1 MGRTAGPVRPSN
13 RLLSILTSPRITRR
27 LFQWGAWGYGLST
40 DQPTWKASC
49 AELVRHFPPTA
60 EPPRVLDLGCGPGVS
75 ALELAR
81 RLPDAQVIGLDIA
94 SGMLRQAQ
102 RYAAR
107 DGLAGHIP
115 WVQADAARLP
125 FASSSLDVVTGHSFL
140 YLVSDRQ
147 GVLAE
152 AYRVLRPGGRI
163 VLMEPNDRRFALGL
177 LRRVLAEFRFTV
189 SAILWHIYSRLHGP
203 LTPTRLAEALR
214 QAGFVHI
221 LAEETLAG
229 LGLIGRG
236 EKGRLVV
243 QQNADSAPSQLPRS
257 PHLYLL
263 ITQTPNRPGWEK
275 VHEEELRWE
284 AQVVTDC
291 QTGQEHILAFTSL
304 VKAVAFM
311 QSAVIAG
318 LIRNVNK
325 VGKFRRETVEAWG
338 RPFLINPAWDD
349 LRAAGSRYS
358 LTDRTVPVDH
368 RQRER
373 YEEEA

>member
-1 MGRTAGPVRPSN
+1 MSA
-13 RLLSILTSPRITRR
+13 LTSPRITRR
-27 LFQWGAWGYGLST
+27 LFHWGAWGYGLST

-75 ALELAR
+75 ALEVAR
-81 RLPDAQVIGLDIA
+81 RLPEAQVIGLDITA
-94 SGMLRQAQ
+94 AMLRQAQ

-107 DGLAGHIP
+107 DGLAGRIP
-115 WVQADAARLP
+115 WIQADAARLP

-140 YLVSDRQ
+140 YLVGDRQ

-163 VLMEPNDRRFALGL
+163 VLMEPSSRRLAPGL
-177 LRRVLAEFRFTV
+177 LRRAFGEFRFVV

-203 LTPTRLAEALR
+203 FTPTRLAGALR

-236 EKGRLVV
+236 EKGRLKV
-243 QQNADSAPSQLPRS
+243 QQSASSAPSQALRS
-257 PHLYLL
+257 LHLYLL
-263 ITQTPNRPGWEK
+263 VTQTPNRPGWERMS
-275 VHEEELRWE
+275 EEEITWE
-284 AQVVTDC
+284 AQVATERE
-291 QTGQEHILAFTSL
+291 TGQTYLLAFTSL
-304 VKAVAFM
+304 LKAVAFM
-311 QSAVIAG
+311 QPAVIAG
-318 LIRNVNK
+318 LIRDVNK

-338 RPFLINPAWDD
+338 WPILVNPTLDD
-349 LRAAGSRYS
+349 LRAAGSRY
-358 LTDRTVPVDH
+358 LLVGRTVPVDH

>member
-1 MGRTAGPVRPSN
+1 MSV
-13 RLLSILTSPRITRR
+13 LTSPRFTRQ
-27 LFQWGAWGYGLST
+27 LFHWGAWGYGLAT
-40 DQPTWKASC
+40 DRATWKASC

-94 SGMLRQAQ
+94 VGMLRQAQ

-107 DGLAGHIP
+107 DGLAGRIP

-125 FASSSLDVVTGHSFL
+125 LASSSLDVVTGYSFL

-163 VLMEPNDRRFALGL
+163 VLIEPNDRRFASGL
-177 LRRVLAEFRFTV
+177 LRRAFGKFRFAV
-189 SAILWHIYSRLHGP
+189 SALLWHIYSRLHSP
-203 LTPTRLAEALR
+203 FTPTRLAETLR
-214 QAGFVHI
+214 QAGFTHI

-236 EKGRLVV
+236 EKGTLAV
-243 QQNADSAPSQLPRS
+243 QQSTGTSRPSYQAPHP
-257 PHLYLL
+257 LYLHLL
-263 ITQTPNRPGWEK
+263 ITQKPNRPPWEK
-275 VHEEELRWE
+275 VSEEEIRWE
-284 AQVVTDC
+284 AQVATERE
-291 QTGQEHILAFTSL
+291 TGQDVLLAFTSL

-311 QSAVIAG
+311 QPAILAG
-318 LIRNVNK
+318 LIHDVNQM
-325 VGKFRRETVEAWG
+325 GKFRRETVEAWG
-338 RPFLINPAWDD
+338 RPVLVNPALDD
-349 LRAAGSRYS
+349 LQGATSRYV
-358 LTDRTVPVDH
+358 LAGRTVPVDH

-373 YEEEA
+373 HEAAEEAWPYD